1 MEQAKDQV
9 DQVTNIMRGNVD
21 KIMEREGKLQD
32 LENKAEQLQADSQQF
47 QVVVVVVGV
56 RVHLLTQLLLIENS
70 HQSQEKSLVGEYE
83 NEARNNRS
91 RVLLISIISPDSS
104 LQSARIE
111 ERGER
116 REERRGYPRHSKCQL
131 DTMFLCKVVVISKQ
145 INYHESMNQ

>member
-47 QVVVVVVGV
+47 QVVVVVVVGV

-111 ERGER
+111 ERG
-116 REERRGYPRHSKCQL
+116 RGEYPRYSKCQL

-145 INYHESMNQ
+145 INYHASMNQ

>member
-1 MEQAKDQV
+1 
-9 DQVTNIMRGNVD
+9 
-21 KIMEREGKLQD
+21 MEREGKLQD

-111 ERGER
+111 ERGE
-116 REERRGYPRHSKCQL
+116 ERRGYPRHSKCQL

>member
-1 MEQAKDQV
+1 
-9 DQVTNIMRGNVD
+9 
-21 KIMEREGKLQD
+21 MEREGKLQD

-111 ERGER
+111 ERGE
-116 REERRGYPRHSKCQL
+116 ERGERIPSA
-131 DTMFLCKVVVISKQ
+131 F
-145 INYHESMNQ
+145 

>member
-47 QVVVVVVGV
+47 QVVVVVVVGV

-111 ERGER
+111 ERGE
-116 REERRGYPRHSKCQL
+116 ERGYPRHSKCQL